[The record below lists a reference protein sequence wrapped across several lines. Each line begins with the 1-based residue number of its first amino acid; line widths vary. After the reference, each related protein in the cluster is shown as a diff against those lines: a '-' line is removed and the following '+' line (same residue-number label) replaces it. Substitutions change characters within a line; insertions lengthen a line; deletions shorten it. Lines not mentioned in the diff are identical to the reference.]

1 MIRTNRRKN
10 SMNDMNYSEKLKT
23 GTAVGYGI
31 GAIGEGIGYNVFFSF
46 FSFFLTTIAGIQPAV
61 AGVIS
66 MAAVLWDAVTDP
78 IIGLWSDRTK
88 NPRGRRRPFI
98 MTGSVLLCA
107 SVTLLFTNIEMSQNM
122 KVVYF
127 IVMNMFYW
135 VTLTS
140 CVIPH
145 ISLGSELTEDFD
157 ERTRLRTYAA
167 SLMGV
172 GTLIATSGTLM
183 VVDFYTKLFGSVN
196 AGWAGMGLTYGILII
211 AAYNIC
217 CMAIKNREPKNPN
230 LEKEDQ
236 TEKKGAGQLLSEFWN
251 KARFSEQ
258 AAAPAAHHH
267 LRRQYSSD
275 SGLWASHICVYI
287 CVQI

>member
-1 MIRTNRRKN
+1 
-10 SMNDMNYSEKLKT
+10 
-23 GTAVGYGI
+23 
-31 GAIGEGIGYNVFFSF
+31 
-46 FSFFLTTIAGIQPAV
+46 
-61 AGVIS
+61 
-66 MAAVLWDAVTDP
+66 MASVLWDAVTDP

-217 CMAIKNREPKNPN
+217 CMAIKTESRKIPILKRRPDREKRQPASFCPN
-230 LEKEDQ
+230 SGTMQARFSDKPLR
-236 TEKKGAGQLLSEFWN
+236 QLLS
-251 KARFSEQ
+251 S
-258 AAAPAAHHH
+258 P
-267 LRRQYSSD
+267 SPS
-275 SGLWASHICVYI
+275 I
-287 CVQI
+287 

>member
-1 MIRTNRRKN
+1 
-10 SMNDMNYSEKLKT
+10 MNDMNYSEKLKT

-127 IVMNMFYW
+127 IVMNIFYW

-145 ISLGSELTEDFD
+145 RVRRKWISHPCRQCSCKYIKRRTPHFSTTDLRESRHCFNDLCPIDRLVSKKAFLGRSLAGVEAL
-157 ERTRLRTYAA
+157 LRVSSQCY
-167 SLMGV
+167 L
-172 GTLIATSGTLM
+172 
-183 VVDFYTKLFGSVN
+183 
-196 AGWAGMGLTYGILII
+196 
-211 AAYNIC
+211 
-217 CMAIKNREPKNPN
+217 PK
-230 LEKEDQ
+230 
-236 TEKKGAGQLLSEFWN
+236 
-251 KARFSEQ
+251 
-258 AAAPAAHHH
+258 
-267 LRRQYSSD
+267 
-275 SGLWASHICVYI
+275 
-287 CVQI
+287 

>member
-1 MIRTNRRKN
+1 
-10 SMNDMNYSEKLKT
+10 MNDMNYSEKLKT

-127 IVMNMFYW
+127 IVMNIFYW

-196 AGWAGMGLTYGILII
+196 AGWAGMGLASGIL
-211 AAYNIC
+211 
-217 CMAIKNREPKNPN
+217 
-230 LEKEDQ
+230 
-236 TEKKGAGQLLSEFWN
+236 GQ
-251 KARFSEQ
+251 
-258 AAAPAAHHH
+258 
-267 LRRQYSSD
+267 
-275 SGLWASHICVYI
+275 
-287 CVQI
+287 